1 MIYNNI
7 IIFVIQ
13 QMHKQLNSISFL
25 SANSGFSDLQSCS
38 IIKGNNYY
46 IAKSIDQHPELIQQL
61 FETEK
66 LQKTKNIFQDPVN
79 LKILQHDPAIG
90 PKYEKNKIVSRSIVG
105 KPDIFRKKQPI
116 QNNHSNQ
123 DFHMPTQQINMQES
137 ISLAKK
143 ESPLQRRLTQ
153 LKIAQSP
160 VKISKQTKNENI
172 ITGSELISKIAQLEK
187 RLIQNKLDEQEQLDN
202 MPFIQKQ
209 NLYRD
214 QRALEDF
221 DKQEKIHSELLLS
234 LSARVS
240 RNPSC
245 SVMMD
250 LYNFRRKQEYSS
262 TNDKMRQL
270 SENKNQ
276 EIIEMQEQNQ
286 IPFFICSDRQQI
298 IRKPHIF
305 EKDATISN
313 ILKHM
318 NEDKTFQSFTTNNF
332 LKEKEQ
338 KYKLL
343 AKDKIK
349 LNIDELM
356 VVGQSKYEQ
365 EISIDPSHKYVI
377 KEIEK
382 HQGNE
387 EEIL

>member
-1 MIYNNI
+1 
-7 IIFVIQ
+7 
-13 QMHKQLNSISFL
+13 MHKQLNSISFI

-38 IIKGNNYY
+38 IIK
-46 IAKSIDQHPELIQQL
+46 AKSIDQHPELISQL

-66 LQKTKNIFQDPVN
+66 LQKSKNIFQDPVN

-105 KPDIFRKKQPI
+105 KPEIFRKKQPT
-116 QNNHSNQ
+116 QNIHSNQ
-123 DFHMPTQQINMQES
+123 EFHMPTQQINMQES

-153 LKIAQSP
+153 LKVVQSP
-160 VKISKQTKNENI
+160 VKISKQTKYEKV
-172 ITGSELISKIAQLEK
+172 ITGSELISKIAHLEK
-187 RLIQNKLDEQEQLDN
+187 RLIQNKLDEQQQFDN
-202 MPFIQKQ
+202 MPFFQKQ

-221 DKQEKIHSELLLS
+221 DKQEKIHSELLHS
-234 LSARVS
+234 LSARIS

-245 SVMMD
+245 SLMMD
-250 LYNFRRKQEYSS
+250 LYNFRRKQEYSN

-276 EIIEMQEQNQ
+276 EIIEIQEQNQ
-286 IPFFICSDRQQI
+286 IPFYICSDRQQI

-318 NEDKTFQSFTTNNF
+318 NEEKTYQSFTTNKV
-332 LKEKEQ
+332 LKEKEL

-343 AKDKIK
+343 VKDKINI
-349 LNIDELM
+349 NIDELM
-356 VVGQSKYEQ
+356 IIGQSKYEQ
-365 EISIDPSHKYVI
+365 EISINLNHKYVI
-377 KEIEK
+377 KDIEK
-382 HQGNE
+382 YQGNE